1 MIVGTYQLSLSLGG
15 VVINAVCFG
24 TSHIEGNRSWRI
36 PLGLF
41 YIIPTIIASS
51 ILFIPESPRWLL
63 QRNRVNEAKAS
74 LQKLRQGAFT
84 EEEINNEFRELEF
97 ALETRV
103 EQGKFIELFQGKNLK
118 RTLIVI
124 AMNFF
129 QQATGQAFSSQYGGV
144 YVRTL
149 KIFNPILFTL
159 MGSIIGCSVV
169 VVTLL
174 FSDKVGRR

>member
-1 MIVGTYQLSLSLGG
+1 LVVGTYQLSLNLGG

-24 TSHIEGNRSWRI
+24 TSHLEGNRSWRI

-41 YIIPTIIASS
+41 YIVPTLIASS
-51 ILFIPESPRWLL
+51 VLFIPESPRWLL
-63 QRNRVNEAKAS
+63 QRNRAEEAKAS
-74 LQKLRQGAFT
+74 LQKLRKGAFT
-84 EEEINNEFRELEF
+84 EEEIDNEFRELEF
-97 ALETRV
+97 ALETGL
-103 EQGKFIELFQGKNLK
+103 EQGRFIELFQGKNLK

-144 YVRTL
+144 YVRSL

-159 MGSIIGCSVV
+159 MNSIIGSSVIIV
-169 VVTLL
+169 ALVI
-174 FSDKVGRR
+174 SDKVGRR